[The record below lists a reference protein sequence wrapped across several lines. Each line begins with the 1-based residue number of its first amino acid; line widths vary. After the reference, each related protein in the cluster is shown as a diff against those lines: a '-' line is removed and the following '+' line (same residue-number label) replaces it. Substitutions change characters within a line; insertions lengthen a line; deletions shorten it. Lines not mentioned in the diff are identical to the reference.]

1 MTLHPARSA
10 LQAKALLSAA
20 LLPRWAWWVLAGV
33 LAAGN
38 ALSLAAW
45 RSSLAAEDEA
55 ARLHFERRADD
66 AAHDLRQRLDAAAR
80 LLRSASALFAASNEL
95 QREEWKAFTDQ
106 QQLADNY
113 PGVMGLG
120 YAQLLQRQPDA
131 APVAPVL
138 WREPADPI
146 ATRVIGRDLLADPVR
161 RDAMARARDSG
172 RPALSA
178 ATGPLVRRPSLS
190 GAPHEVAL
198 MFYPVYRP
206 GLPLHDEAQRHR
218 ALLGWVYAPLNIRS
232 MMRQLASQRG
242 AGMHLVLHDGPAG
255 QAGDHIVE
263 ANAAERVAAGPG
275 WQPRLLVERRLEVNG
290 RQWTL
295 RMAGLPGADA
305 ARHGRHASLVLAS
318 GLVMTLLA
326 TLLVGTLLALRGRAL
341 ESARSAAQ
349 EAGAFNET
357 ILANAPFCVIV
368 TDEQGRLRSINP
380 AGERMLGY
388 GPGELIGCDSV
399 PQLHLDH
406 ELRPLAARLSREK
419 GRELSVTQALGVLA
433 RRGECSA
440 LECSYVRKDGTPVPV
455 VLALAPL
462 ARPGGHV
469 AGYVGIAYDITE
481 RKRNESYIRHMAHHD
496 ELTGLPNRSLL
507 HERAA
512 VAIEAA
518 HQRHGRVAVMLI
530 DLDRFKQIND
540 SLGHH
545 AGDVVLCA
553 VAARLKHCLRSG
565 DTVARMGGDE
575 FVILLP
581 DVNGT
586 RQAERVADKL
596 LRAMVEPVQAGPH
609 RLAVTPSIGIA
620 CWPDDGEDLSTLLR
634 NADTAMYACKNNG
647 RNHYTLYT
655 PQMHSASALRLALE
669 GDLRQALERSEL
681 QLHYQPLVSLADGE
695 VVGVEALLRWNHP
708 VRGAVSPVDFI
719 PIAEDTGLI
728 VPIGEWVLRTAC
740 ADMQRLQ
747 RETGRRLTVAVN
759 LSPRQLRTPKLTE
772 TIADALAS
780 AGWPAELL
788 KLEITESMVIENP
801 DASVAAMQRLCAM
814 GVGLAIDDFGTGH
827 SSLSYLSRFPVA
839 QLKID
844 RSFVRGLPGNERE
857 AAIATAI
864 VAMGHGLKLQVL
876 AEGIETEAQRRF
888 LHGLGCDL
896 GQGWLFARPMPMDAL
911 TRHLRQLQRMPSQAE
926 AEPA

>member
-1 MTLHPARSA
+1 MTLYPARSA
-10 LQAKALLSAA
+10 LRAEALLSAA
-20 LLPRWAWWVLAGV
+20 LLPRWAWWVLAAV
-33 LAAGN
+33 LATGS

-55 ARLHFERRADD
+55 SRLQFERRADD
-66 AAHDLRQRLDAAAR
+66 AADHLRQRVDAAAR
-80 LLRSASALFAASNEL
+80 LLRSAAGLFAASDEL
-95 QREEWKAFTDQ
+95 TREEWKAFAELQ
-106 QQLADNY
+106 RLADDY
-113 PGVMGLG
+113 PGVMALG
-120 YAQLLQRQPDA
+120 YAPLLRQQPGV
-131 APVAPVL
+131 APMAPVL
-138 WREPADPI
+138 WRAPMDLQ
-146 ATRVIGRDLLADPVR
+146 VIGRDLLADPLR

-172 RPALSA
+172 QPALSA
-178 ATGPLVRRPSLS
+178 ATGPPVQAAALS
-190 GAPHEVAL
+190 GAPQDVAL
-198 MFYPVYRP
+198 MFHPVYRP
-206 GLPLHDEAQRHR
+206 GVPLRDAVQRR
-218 ALLGWVYAPLNIRS
+218 QALQGWVYAPLDIDAL
-232 MMRQLASQRG
+232 MRTLGSQRG
-242 AGMHLVLHDGPAG
+242 TGMQVVLWDGSARQAGSRVFEAGMIATGA
-255 QAGDHIVE
+255 
-263 ANAAERVAAGPG
+263 G
-275 WQPRLLVERRLEVNG
+275 WQPRRFAERRLAVNG

-295 RMAGLPGADA
+295 RMTGLPGADD
-305 ARHGRHASLVLAS
+305 ARHGRHAFLVLS
-318 GLVMTLLA
+318 GGLAITLLV
-326 TLLVGTLLALRGRAL
+326 TLLVGTFMALRGRAL
-341 ESARSAAQ
+341 EHARSAAQ
-349 EAGAFNET
+349 EAGAFNEA

-368 TDEQGRLRSINP
+368 TDDHGRLRSINP

-399 PQLHLDH
+399 PQLHLDS

-455 VLALAPL
+455 VLALTPL
-462 ARPGGHV
+462 ARPGGAT

-507 HERAA
+507 QERAA
-512 VAIEAA
+512 AAIEAA
-518 HQRHGRVAVMLI
+518 QRRHGRVAVMLI

-581 DVNGT
+581 DVDGT

-669 GDLRQALERSEL
+669 GDLRQALERGEL

-708 VRGAVSPVDFI
+708 LRGAVSPVDFI

-740 ADMQRLQ
+740 ADMQRLR

-759 LSPRQLRTPKLTE
+759 LSPRQLRTAKLTE
-772 TIADALAS
+772 AIADALAS

-801 DASVAAMQRLCAM
+801 DASVAAMQRLRAM
-814 GVGLAIDDFGTGH
+814 GVGLAIDDFGTGY

-896 GQGWLFARPMPMDAL
+896 GQGWLFARAMPLASLMQ
-911 TRHLRQLQRMPSQAE
+911 HLGERAPVHIAAAE
-926 AEPA
+926 IAPV